1 MSLVAFLGRYVGQ
14 FTVSLDSGDVALA
27 LATKS
32 DFSDATTYLRIDSL
46 PSFEEWSYS
55 YLPMDDYANFTSSKL
70 DSESTDYLTGANYNI
85 DTQEVDSLNYF
96 KYTFYLRNT
105 GNYAADYTFR
115 LNFTDHKLSSSG
127 DSILD
132 SMRIMLFASD
142 VTEDS
147 SSASTTSGTVYAHKS
162 KTTKTIVDSS
172 TNETITTDQEYI
184 SITPEEATETSPCY
198 GLATNFASD
207 DMAFDLMVNEFE
219 KGQTMRYTIVTW
231 LEGFDPEVDGISAS
245 RLADASVKMG
255 VSIDATQSQ
264 QIQ

>member
-27 LATKS
+27 LATKA
-32 DFSDATTYLRIDSL
+32 DYSDATTYLRIGTI
-46 PSFEEWSYS
+46 PKFEEFSYS
-55 YLPMDDYANFTSSKL
+55 YLPMDDLASFTSSTL
-70 DSESTDYLTGANYNI
+70 DSESTDYLSGANYNK
-85 DTQEVDSLNYF
+85 DNSAVESLNYF

-105 GNYAADYTFR
+105 GNYSADYTFR
-115 LNFTDHKLSSSG
+115 LNFTDNRLSSSG
-127 DSILD
+127 DNILD
-132 SMRIMLFASD
+132 SMRIMLFSTD

-147 SSASTTSGTVYAHKS
+147 SSASTTSATVYARKS
-162 KTTKTIVDSS
+162 KTAKTIVDST

-198 GLATNFASD
+198 GLATNFVSD
-207 DMAFDLMVNEFE
+207 DEAFEFTVNEFE
-219 KGQTMRYTIVTW
+219 RGKTTRYTIVTW
-231 LEGFDPEVDGISAS
+231 LEGFDPEVDGIAAT
-245 RLADASVKMG
+245 RLADSSVKMG